1 MLPEEYRRYIP
12 LPSTVT
18 HKLREYLDN
27 RKYSSKTPLFEN
39 QRERSKVIT
48 AKQIYTYF
56 NAILENVL
64 NMKEYIVPIYAD
76 DGTVTEGDI
85 NRYGGDLIRSNFQHH
100 ALYDAL
106 MEPEETDYLMGRKP
120 RTTEAQ
126 YYCDYNNLYI
136 QLQMRV
142 KLDRWANMT
151 IANTSPQM
159 TQRMILYGGNNT
171 TIVPTNLGS
180 RRELCVELDIDRT
193 ADAAIDLQVFAQYGG
208 NYILSMQT
216 LYFENAN

>member
-1 MLPEEYRRYIP
+1 MLPEEYRRYIS

-39 QRERSKVIT
+39 QRGKSKVIT
-48 AKQIYTYF
+48 AKQIYTCF

-64 NMKEYIVPIYAD
+64 DMKEYIIPIYAD

-100 ALYDAL
+100 VLYDAL

-120 RTTEAQ
+120 RTTEAL

-151 IANTSPQM
+151 IANTSPKM

-193 ADAAIDLQVFAQYGG
+193 EDAEIDLRVFAKYGG
-208 NYILSMQT
+208 KLHIE
-216 LYFENAN
+216 YFEEE